1 MSGLKQLSELKR
13 LEVRFDELVVGSL
26 RQKRLFTL
34 ALSALIVGGTER
46 RGAEHMFTRSAGCST
61 LILESPLVIMK
72 TSLK

>member
-13 LEVRFDELVVGSL
+13 LEVRF
-26 RQKRLFTL
+26 
-34 ALSALIVGGTER
+34 GGV
-46 RGAEHMFTRSAGCST
+46 EHMFTRSAGCST